1 MYVITGATGNTGKEI
16 ATALLAAGQ
25 KVTVIGRS
33 AERLQPL
40 TAKGAKP
47 AVGSL
52 DDAEFLAKTLQ
63 GAKAVYAMI
72 PPNYAAENFRVY
84 QNRIADALVSA
95 VKQAGVKYVVALSSV
110 GAHLTE
116 KAGVVQGLY
125 DMEQK
130 FNQLKD
136 VHVLYLRPTYFM
148 ENLLGQIGT
157 IKQMGI
163 MGSPLKPDLKFPIIA
178 TKDIAA
184 VGAKRLLALDFTGK
198 SVQYILGARDV
209 TNNEIATVF
218 GKAIGKPDLK
228 YVQFPYADAKNAM
241 VGMGLSASAAEA
253 MVEFMQS
260 MNEGR
265 TLSDVRRTPENTTPT
280 TLEAFA
286 KIFASIYQQ
295 A

>member
-16 ATALLAAGQ
+16 AAALLAAGQ

-40 TAKGAKP
+40 TTKGAKP

-52 DDAEFLAKTLQ
+52 NDANFLAKAFQ
-63 GAKAVYAMI
+63 GAKAVYALI
-72 PPNYAAENFRVY
+72 PPNYAAENFRAY

-110 GAHLTE
+110 GAHLPE

-130 FNQLKD
+130 FNRLQD
-136 VHVLYLRPTYFM
+136 VHVLYLRPTYFL
-148 ENLLGQIGT
+148 ENLLGQIGM

-163 MGSPLKPDLKFPIIA
+163 MGSAMKADLLFPIVA

-198 SVQYILGARDV
+198 SVQYLLGARDV
-209 TNNEIATVF
+209 TNNEIATVM

-228 YVQFPYADAKNAM
+228 YVQFPYEDNKNALIG
-241 VGMGLSASAAEA
+241 VGFAVSPAEA
-253 MVEFMQS
+253 MVEFIQS

-265 TLSDVRRTPENTTPT
+265 ILRDARRTPENTTPT
-280 TLEAFA
+280 TLEDFA
-286 KIFASIYQQ
+286 RIFASIYQQ

>member
-16 ATALLAAGQ
+16 AAALLAAGQ
-25 KVTVIGRS
+25 EVTVIGRS

-40 TAKGAKP
+40 VAKGAKP
-47 AVGSL
+47 AIGSL
-52 DDAEFLAKTLQ
+52 DDANFLAKTFQ
-63 GAKAVYAMI
+63 GAKAVYALI
-72 PPNYAAENFRVY
+72 PPNYAAENFRAY

-228 YVQFPYADAKNAM
+228 YVQFSYADAKNAM

-265 TLSDVRRTPENTTPT
+265 ALSDVRRTPENTTPT